1 MTNLSAAQNYIT
13 RLSGSSCKLFDQVQ
27 DTVLKS
33 TNFAEA
39 RTYFYNTYNE
49 NMAKMVNWDHVSN
62 TDFDNTCEYIFF
74 AQYDPKLNENLNIT
88 VTDFDRAYCGA
99 WLNGWIYQE
108 CLALDIQW
116 QLVSYEYLTQ
126 LLEFSK
132 YLNG

>member
-13 RLSGSSCKLFDQVQ
+13 RLSGSSCPLFDQVQ

-74 AQYDPKLNENLNIT
+74 A
-88 VTDFDRAYCGA
+88 
-99 WLNGWIYQE
+99 
-108 CLALDIQW
+108 
-116 QLVSYEYLTQ
+116 
-126 LLEFSK
+126 
-132 YLNG
+132 